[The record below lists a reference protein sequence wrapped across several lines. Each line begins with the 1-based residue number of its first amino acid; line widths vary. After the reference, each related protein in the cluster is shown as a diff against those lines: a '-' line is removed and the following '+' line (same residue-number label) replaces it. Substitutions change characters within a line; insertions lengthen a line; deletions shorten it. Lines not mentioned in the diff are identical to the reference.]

1 MTLLPPGPAQPDWP
15 HDAVHLWQVDWSGDA
30 PCHDRQG
37 DLTGGERAQLER
49 MSMPEARRRF
59 LTTRRALRVVL
70 SCYLNEEAPARLA
83 LEQGV
88 HGKPALGGDHRGQ
101 LGFNLSH
108 SGRRALIAVSDCL
121 HVGVDLETHARQV
134 NWSTMGRRVFT
145 PEELHELRSWPASER
160 SAAALRLWVRKEAY
174 TKARG
179 TGFTHGFRHVRMAT
193 APVPECNGLLQD
205 RQDPSAAT
213 RWWLQDLPQHGD
225 YSAALALY
233 SDRPLPISQ
242 WRFTL

>member
-1 MTLLPPGPAQPDWP
+1 MTLLTPGPEQPAWP
-15 HDAVHLWQVDWSGDA
+15 RDEVHLWQVDWSGDA
-30 PCHDRQG
+30 PCNDRQG
-37 DLTGGERAQLER
+37 ELSGAEQEQLAR
-49 MSMPEARRRF
+49 MPAPEVRRRF

-70 SCYLNEEAPARLA
+70 SRYLNDVPARIA
-83 LEQGV
+83 LERGA
-88 HGKPALGGDHRGQ
+88 HGKPALGGHHRGQ

-108 SGRRALIAVSDCL
+108 SGRRALIAVSDCF

-160 SAAALRLWVRKEAY
+160 SAVALRLWVRKEAY

-193 APVPECNGLLQD
+193 APVPERNGLLQD
-205 RQDPSAAT
+205 RQDPSAET
-213 RWWLQDLPQHGD
+213 RWWLQDLPQRGD

-242 WRFTL
+242 WRLTL